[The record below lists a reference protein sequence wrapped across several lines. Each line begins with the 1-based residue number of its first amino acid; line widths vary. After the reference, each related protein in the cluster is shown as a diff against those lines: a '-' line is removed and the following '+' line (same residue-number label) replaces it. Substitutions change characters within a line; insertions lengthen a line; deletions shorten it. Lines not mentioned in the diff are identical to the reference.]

1 MPSSAEDFL
10 LTAQAL
16 LQQPGEAAARSAVS
30 RAYYAAYHAA
40 LTFANSHGWPNC
52 PYQMGVHE
60 QLTQRFERQGQ
71 HYKALAIMLRNL
83 RSARVK
89 ADYELAAT
97 LSPLDAQTH
106 AQTAARL
113 LDKLAAV
120 PT

>member
-52 PYQMGVHE
+52 PYQTGVHG
-60 QLTQRFERQGQ
+60 QLIQRFEQQGQ
-71 HYKALAIMLRNL
+71 HYKALALMLHNL

-113 LDKLAAV
+113 LDKLAA

>member
-16 LQQPGEAAARSAVS
+16 LLQPGEAAARSAVS

-71 HYKALAIMLRNL
+71 HYKALALMLRNL

-113 LDKLAAV
+113 LDKLAA

>member
-1 MPSSAEDFL
+1 
-10 LTAQAL
+10 
-16 LQQPGEAAARSAVS
+16 
-30 RAYYAAYHAA
+30 
-40 LTFANSHGWPNC
+40 
-52 PYQMGVHE
+52 
-60 QLTQRFERQGQ
+60 
-71 HYKALAIMLRNL
+71 MLRNL

-113 LDKLAAV
+113 LDKLAA